1 MRRMT
6 EAYVVIKRILNSKGV
21 QVYNATRGGKLE
33 VFPRIDLDDLIGKDK
48 KRMRQKWR
56 KSDD

>member
-1 MRRMT
+1 MPYNIAKAKMRRMT

-48 KRMRQKWR
+48 K
-56 KSDD
+56 